1 MRLKNKYLRNRA
13 FRNKYWKRIRNT
25 EHPFETFCPYD
36 RYGNEG
42 YWVKSQYYSNDTQEQ
57 ITRHFEWIDQRARA
71 LESGTHKRIFNASS
85 WFRRQRNSELRAEE
99 RAALNKV
106 RLGDYEA
113 QFPVF
118 KKDANWLYF

>member
-1 MRLKNKYLRNRA
+1 MRLKNKYNRNRA
-13 FRNKYWKRIRNT
+13 YRVKHWKRIRNT

-42 YWVKSQYYSNDTQEQ
+42 YYIKSRFYSNDTQEQ
-57 ITRHFEWIDQRARA
+57 INRHFEWINERARY
-71 LESGTHKRIFNASS
+71 LENGTHKCINASS

-113 QFPVF
+113 QFPLF
-118 KKDANWLYF
+118 KKDANWIYF